1 MFLHKYVHYD
11 IIYVKFWEKPMK
23 YPIIEEWISILVS
36 EKYVIISVLVKGKKK
51 QTIKY
56 VHNY

>member
-1 MFLHKYVHYD
+1 MRKYVHYD
-11 IIYVKFWEKPMK
+11 IIYIKIWEKRTK

-36 EKYVIISVLVKGKKK
+36 EECVMIRNVLVKGKK
-51 QTIKY
+51 QTIEY

>member
-1 MFLHKYVHYD
+1 
-11 IIYVKFWEKPMK
+11 MK